1 VHFLLDFQKSY
12 PSSYHR
18 CNLPAFAV
26 HPILSGTEDYR
37 LGNSV
42 QGLLG
47 SGQSETR
54 RHAPGFA
61 IGRSRQSLQYM
72 LIMATGICRVWASE
86 TSAMDV
92 F

>member
-1 VHFLLDFQKSY
+1 MHFLLDFQKSY
-12 PSSYHR
+12 PSSYHQ

-26 HPILSGTEDYR
+26 HPILSGSEDYR

-61 IGRSRQSLQYM
+61 IARSRQSLQHM
-72 LIMATGICRVWASE
+72 LIMAAGICRVWACE